1 MAEKQMHYLL
11 PNNQGSEA
19 LTCSKCSQTNSCKA
33 LSSCLCSRPRT
44 CGQTVSLSSRPLGCD
59 LPMQAY
65 MVQVPPG
72 VPPGGVFHANVS
84 GQIVAVQVPF
94 GVVAGQTLQVQVPV
108 SVTQHQQYQQHQQH
122 PPHEPHQQHQQ
133 HKQHKQ
139 KSFKSAAAISEMAAD
154 VKKRGTH
161 QGGPMVSALWWLNMG
176 L

>member
-1 MAEKQMHYLL
+1 MAEKQT
-11 PNNQGSEA
+11 

-33 LSSCLCSRPRT
+33 LFVLFSVPDRGLAVRRL
-44 CGQTVSLSSRPLGCD
+44 VLSSRPLGCD

-133 HKQHKQ
+133 HQQHKQ

>member
-19 LTCSKCSQTNSCKA
+19 LTCSKCSQTNDFVWFSVPDRGLA
-33 LSSCLCSRPRT
+33 VRRL
-44 CGQTVSLSSRPLGCD
+44 VLSSRPLGCD

>member
-1 MAEKQMHYLL
+1 
-11 PNNQGSEA
+11 
-19 LTCSKCSQTNSCKA
+19 
-33 LSSCLCSRPRT
+33 
-44 CGQTVSLSSRPLGCD
+44 
-59 LPMQAY
+59 

-133 HKQHKQ
+133 HQQHKQ
-139 KSFKSAAAISEMAAD
+139 KSFKSAAAISEMASGRPYGQRTVVAE
-154 VKKRGTH
+154 H
-161 QGGPMVSALWWLNMG
+161 GPMTRNLMEQQTWLTVE
-176 L
+176 

>member
-19 LTCSKCSQTNSCKA
+19 LTCSKCSQTNERRFVWFSVPDRGLA
-33 LSSCLCSRPRT
+33 VRRL
-44 CGQTVSLSSRPLGCD
+44 VLSSRPLGCD

>member
-19 LTCSKCSQTNSCKA
+19 LTCSKCSQTNDFVWFSVPDRGLA
-33 LSSCLCSRPRT
+33 VRRL
-44 CGQTVSLSSRPLGCD
+44 VLSSRPLGCD

-108 SVTQHQQYQQHQQH
+108 SVTQHQQYQQH
-122 PPHEPHQQHQQ
+122 
-133 HKQHKQ
+133 KQHKQ